1 MRFFSKI
8 TVFCNICFLVSVVL
22 WYVEMENRQQDN
34 TGQVIPLPWLE
45 NVLVILGYSA
55 IIINALFLLLYF
67 IFYSFKM
74 QIKIPRWIIIF
85 NIIIFCGQVYFHFIY
100 K

>member
-8 TVFCNICFLVSVVL
+8 TVFCNLCFLVSVVL
-22 WYVEMENRQQDN
+22 WYVEMQNRKLDDS
-34 TGQVIPLPWLE
+34 GQVIPLPWLE

-55 IIINALFLLLYF
+55 IIINALFLLIYF
-67 IFYSFKM
+67 IFFALKV
-74 QIKIPRWIIIF
+74 QVKVPRWIIIF
-85 NIIIFCGQVYFHFIY
+85 NVILFLAQVYFHFIF